1 MDVIWGKREAKYF
14 CGGGLDWWNR
24 VDLVQEI
31 SRSAHLV
38 QRVSRGRNPRSWRF
52 MTADHDP
59 RYELDWWNHAD
70 PTGEFFLSPQGL
82 NLSAS
87 SPHER
92 GDMRDQRK

>member
-1 MDVIWGKREAKYF
+1 
-14 CGGGLDWWNR
+14 
-24 VDLVQEI
+24 
-31 SRSAHLV
+31 
-38 QRVSRGRNPRSWRF
+38 